1 MQDSI
6 DNLIKRML
14 SGEKAALSC
23 LISLV
28 EEGSL
33 DEPKVLDKLSSHLGR
48 AYRIGITGS
57 AGCGKSTLI
66 DSLTAVMRTKGL
78 RVGIIAVDPSSS
90 ISGGA
95 FLGDRLRMSQHY
107 LDDGV
112 FIRSM
117 ATRGNHGGLSRA
129 VPTTLDLLDAFGED
143 IILIETV
150 GAGQTQ
156 VDINEVADVT
166 VLVLTPESGD
176 SIQFMKA
183 GLAEIADVIVVNKA
197 DLGGVERIVAAFN
210 GLLNVSHRKTK
221 QSIIV
226 CQALNNRGIEELYQE
241 LIKRRGDKN
250 QHRSAGWRDSK
261 EGD

>member
-23 LISLV
+23 LISLA
-28 EEGSL
+28 ETGNL
-33 DEPKVLDKLSSHLGR
+33 DEPKLREKLSSRLGG

-57 AGCGKSTLI
+57 AGSGKSTLI
-66 DSLTAVMRTKGL
+66 DSLTAVMRSKGL
-78 RVGIIAVDPSSS
+78 RVGIVAVDPTSS
-90 ISGGA
+90 ITGGA

-117 ATRGNHGGLSRA
+117 ATRGSGGGLSRA

-143 IILIETV
+143 IIIIETV

-156 VDINEVADVT
+156 VDISEVADVI
-166 VLVLTPESGD
+166 VLILTPESGD

-183 GLAEIADVIVVNKA
+183 GLAEIADVVVVNKA
-197 DLGGVERIVAAFN
+197 DLGGVERLVAAFN
-210 GLLNVSHRKTK
+210 SLLTVSPKEPGR
-221 QSIIV
+221 SIIV
-226 CQALNNRGIEELYQE
+226 CQAINNIGIEELYQE

-250 QHRSAGWRDSK
+250 QRRSAGWQESK
-261 EGD
+261 

>member
-6 DNLIKRML
+6 DDLVKRML

-33 DEPKVLDKLSSHLGR
+33 DEPKVLDKLSSHLGG

-57 AGCGKSTLI
+57 AGSGKSTLI

-95 FLGDRLRMSQHY
+95 FLGDRLRMKQHY
-107 LDDGV
+107 LNDGV

-143 IILIETV
+143 IIIVETV

-156 VDINEVADVT
+156 VDINAVADVI

-210 GLLNVSHRKTK
+210 GLLTISPEKTR

-226 CQALNNRGIEELYQE
+226 CQAVNNKGIEELYQE
-241 LIKRRGDKN
+241 LIKRWEDRN
-250 QHRSAGWRDSK
+250 RRRSAGWRKSK